1 MRSDRRPDAA
11 VQYVYEENSYAP
23 LARVDSTG
31 DAAEVYWYHAE
42 LNGLPERMTD
52 ADGETVW
59 RGAFSAWG
67 RTLRESTRGGWRGQ
81 QNLRFQGQYLDRET
95 GLHYNTL
102 RYYDAWGGCY
112 TQVDPVGLVGGLNTY
127 SYVKDPISWVDPS
140 GLMPC
145 KPYIYFNKTHNGSLP
160 KPKGFGPNGGR
171 LQSHHGLQQ
180 EWASNNLSHY
190 GYDPNLAPTVTLET
204 GKGLPHT
211 SISNAQNLR
220 RDFRVAQGRGKWSS
234 SLQSE
239 LGYIRDDMEIAGF
252 DNKTIAKV
260 LEQQYSM
267 LDKLGVPYNRI

>member
-1 MRSDRRPDAA
+1 
-11 VQYVYEENSYAP
+11 
-23 LARVDSTG
+23 
-31 DAAEVYWYHAE
+31 
-42 LNGLPERMTD
+42 
-52 ADGETVW
+52 
-59 RGAFSAWG
+59 
-67 RTLRESTRGGWRGQ
+67 
-81 QNLRFQGQYLDRET
+81 
-95 GLHYNTL
+95 
-102 RYYDAWGGCY
+102 
-112 TQVDPVGLVGGLNTY
+112 VGLAGGLNTY

-145 KPYIYFNKTHNGSLP
+145 KPYIYFNKTHKGSLP

-190 GYDPNLAPTVTLET
+190 GYDPKLAPTVTLET

-252 DNKTIAKV
+252 DNRTIAKV